1 MASELDTKRT
11 RPIVDIGIACNI
23 NQTWQWWATVMQMLL
38 SEEKKGNIEIG
49 QLRTVGSAVPDHN
62 KNNIIGDSKRRM
74 RLTDYNRQ
82 EVTKGFLSGEADWI
96 FWLDDDTAPP
106 LNAITGLLHSGHN
119 FVAGAYFMTA
129 EPYHPIAYRK
139 MADSGLYAPVYNFP
153 DGALMQVDSVGFGC
167 TLVHRSVYERIK
179 KAHNVYERHNGALLV
194 VPKDMVSGE
203 ISDDYFEPYV
213 KDGVYYEH
221 IKAMDTD
228 DDRQFPFYQL
238 EHGRT
243 EDHYFCELAAHV
255 GIKPWLDTSVI
266 CTHYKTMPTTK
277 QDYTNHLLKEQ
288 GLA

>member
-1 MASELDTKRT
+1 
-11 RPIVDIGIACNI
+11 
-23 NQTWQWWATVMQMLL
+23 
-38 SEEKKGNIEIG
+38 
-49 QLRTVGSAVPDHN
+49 
-62 KNNIIGDSKRRM
+62 
-74 RLTDYNRQ
+74 
-82 EVTKGFLSGEADWI
+82 
-96 FWLDDDTAPP
+96 
-106 LNAITGLLHSGHN
+106 
-119 FVAGAYFMTA
+119 
-129 EPYHPIAYRK
+129 
-139 MADSGLYAPVYNFP
+139 
-153 DGALMQVDSVGFGC
+153 
-167 TLVHRSVYERIK
+167 
-179 KAHNVYERHNGALLV
+179 LV